1 MKPHITLV
9 ALYPVN
15 SSTVIIVILM
25 KTCHTLLSQFSI
37 HLAISSLLDFAKCG
51 FFLLFLVGCNKSK
64 LWLDMI
70 FASEAKQNVSAYRL
84 MTLWSMYYSSAV
96 YKPFLCQHSLLHIAN
111 SIFLHVSIACSLT
124 RRSSE
129 FCWLLIWCFKYCND
143 DTTDEDDSRVTQ
155 ADKIVDA

>member
-25 KTCHTLLSQFSI
+25 KTCHTLLSQVSI

-96 YKPFLCQHSLLHIAN
+96 YKPFLYQHSHCYIL
-111 SIFLHVSIACSLT
+111 LT
-124 RRSSE
+124 RSSCM
-129 FCWLLIWCFKYCND
+129 FQLPVPLQ
-143 DTTDEDDSRVTQ
+143 EDHLNSAGYLSGVLSTAMMTQ
-155 ADKIVDA
+155 LMRMTQE